1 MAARQSFAS
10 YLQAAFTN
18 RWNLLFLVAGTA
30 AAAISGH
37 ADVLLPLM
45 GAAELGFLGMISTN
59 PRFHRA
65 VDAMQ
70 GAAEAALGAQ
80 TLRAR
85 FDELYRGLDARYR
98 KSFDELRG
106 RCVVLADLAGRGG
119 TAEED
124 IGVGQV
130 AQEQLAGVNKLLW
143 VYLKLLHTKGT
154 LERFFQSI
162 DPAELDRLE
171 KDAKERLEELPKDSI
186 DPMVDK
192 KRKSLEDTLATV
204 AARRD
209 NIKKAQENHDFVS
222 LEMERIAAK
231 LTGIAELAVN
241 RQDPGLLT
249 HDVDDVARS
258 VQATEEAIG
267 ELQSFTGL
275 TVDDVQAPEIL
286 SAPDRVR
293 A

>member
-1 MAARQSFAS
+1 MAERQTFAS
-10 YLQAAFTN
+10 YLKAAFTN
-18 RWNLLFLVAGTA
+18 RWNLLFLFAVAGA
-30 AAAISGH
+30 SAILH
-37 ADVLLPLM
+37 QQADVVLLLA
-45 GAAELGFLGMISTN
+45 GAVEIGFLGMIATN

-65 VDAMQ
+65 VDAQ
-70 GAAEAALGAQ
+70 LDAAEAAQGAQ
-80 TLRAR
+80 VLRAR
-85 FDELYRGLDARYR
+85 FDELYRGLDQRYR
-98 KSFDELRG
+98 QKFDELRS

-119 TAEED
+119 DAED

-130 AQEQLAGVNKLLW
+130 AQEQLSGVNKLLW
-143 VYLKLLHTKGT
+143 VYLKLLHTRGT

-162 DPAELDRLE
+162 DPSELDQLE
-171 KDAKERLEELPKDSI
+171 KDAQRRLEELPKDLA

-192 KRKSLEDTLATV
+192 KKKSLEDTLATV

-275 TVDDVQAPEIL
+275 TVDDVRAPEIL
-286 SAPDRVR
+286 SAPER
-293 A
+293 ARA